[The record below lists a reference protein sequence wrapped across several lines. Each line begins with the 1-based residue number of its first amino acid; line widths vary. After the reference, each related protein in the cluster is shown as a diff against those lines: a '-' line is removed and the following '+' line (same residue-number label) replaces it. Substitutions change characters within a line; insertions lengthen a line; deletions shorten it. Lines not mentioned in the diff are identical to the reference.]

1 MVYVHLVLKQIFSE
15 PLIKTLLMNLRSHS
29 NCPLSTVRCAGL
41 LSRRKC
47 SFDIQGNPFWVQGL
61 EDFAGR
67 LRAAGASFPVTG
79 AAASAALLRGSAGDT
94 GGSTGIVR
102 VGAALYGQQE
112 IVPGTRP
119 AARWLTR
126 IANLKQARPLTA
138 VISWSSKQL

>member
-1 MVYVHLVLKQIFSE
+1 MMRGTA
-15 PLIKTLLMNLRSHS
+15 IK
-29 NCPLSTVRCAGL
+29 AEGL
-41 LSRRKC
+41 LP
-47 SFDIQGNPFWVQGL
+47 SFQNGGLLRTLFWVQGL
-61 EDFAGR
+61 EEFAGR

-79 AAASAALLRGSAGDT
+79 AAASAALLRGSAGAT

-126 IANLKQARPLTA
+126 IANLKQARSLTA
-138 VISWSSKQL
+138 WVLFDRSAELLHHASCMHHRWPQVFWC